1 MTRESHPAH
10 TFLPGFILAACVALP
25 AGASA
30 QTAPPATAAGS
41 LGAAMAEA
49 RRTPFHDGTG
59 AEGIWTVQPGSPFA
73 IGGDQLAPD
82 SAGGP
87 SFHWIFWPTAIVT
100 YLSDLAFLFGA
111 LNCIDTVER
120 DVDCTLGLVMGTGA
134 MILGPPIAARIA
146 GGSFGK
152 GLLGS
157 LAGIGLTA
165 AVHLGLSLPDEA
177 AWLYPPAHA
186 LVTTAAAMR

>member
-1 MTRESHPAH
+1 MTRQSRAAH
-10 TFLPGFILAACVALP
+10 TFLPGFMLAACMALP

-30 QTAPPATAAGS
+30 QTAPPTTGTGALS
-41 LGAAMAEA
+41 AAMAEA

-59 AEGIWTVQPGSPFA
+59 AEGIWTVQPVSPFA

-100 YLSDLAFLFGA
+100 FLSDLAFLFGA
-111 LNCIDTVER
+111 LSCYDP
-120 DVDCTLGLVMGTGA
+120 DCTLGFVMGTGA

-157 LAGIGLTA
+157 LAGIGLVA
-165 AVHLGLSLPDEA
+165 AVYFG
-177 AWLYPPAHA
+177 
-186 LVTTAAAMR
+186 

>member
-1 MTRESHPAH
+1 MITDTTSRTHLAA
-10 TFLPGFILAACVALP
+10 GFILAASMALP
-25 AGASA
+25 AGAAA
-30 QTAPPATAAGS
+30 QTAPPGTAAGS
-41 LGAAMAEA
+41 LSAAMAEA
-49 RRTPFHDGTG
+49 RRTPFHNATG
-59 AEGIWTVQPGSPFA
+59 AEGFMMVRAGSPFA
-73 IGGDQLAPD
+73 VGGDQLAPD

-87 SFHWIFWPTAIVT
+87 SFHRVFWPTAIVT
-100 YLSDLAFLFGA
+100 FLSDLAFFFGA
-111 LNCIDTVER
+111 LNCAYGGGS
-120 DVDCTLGLVMGTGA
+120 CALGFVMGTGA

-165 AVHLGLSLPDEA
+165 AVHFGLSLPDGA
-177 AWLYPPAHA
+177 LWFIPPVHA

>member
-1 MTRESHPAH
+1 MITDTTSRTH
-10 TFLPGFILAACVALP
+10 LAAGFMLAASMALP
-25 AGASA
+25 AGAAA
-30 QTAPPATAAGS
+30 QTAPPTTAAGS
-41 LGAAMAEA
+41 LSAAMAEA
-49 RRTPFHDGTG
+49 RRTPFHNGTG
-59 AEGIWTVQPGSPFA
+59 AQGLMMDRAVSPFA

-87 SFHWIFWPTAIVT
+87 SFHWVFWPTAVVAL
-100 YLSDLAFLFGA
+100 LSDFAFFLGVV
-111 LNCIDTVER
+111 NCEDAAER
-120 DVDCTLGLVMGTGA
+120 GVDCTLGFVMGTGA

-157 LAGIGLTA
+157 LAGIGLVA
-165 AVHLGLSLPDEA
+165 AVYFGLSPPDGA
-177 AWLYPPAHA
+177 VWLYPPVHA

>member
-1 MTRESHPAH
+1 MTRESHSTH

-41 LGAAMAEA
+41 LGAAIAEA
-49 RRTPFHDGTG
+49 RRTPFHNATG
-59 AEGIWTVQPGSPFA
+59 APGLMMVRAGSPFA

-82 SAGGP
+82 SAEGP
-87 SFHWIFWPTAIVT
+87 SFRRVFWPTAVVAL
-100 YLSDLAFLFGA
+100 LSDFAFLLGA
-111 LNCIDTVER
+111 ANCVDAVER
-120 DVDCTLGLVMGTGA
+120 DVDCTPGLVMGIGA

-157 LAGIGLTA
+157 LAGIGLG
-165 AVHLGLSLPDEA
+165 AVFVAVSLPDA
-177 AWLYPPAHA
+177 ALLLIPPVHA

>member
-1 MTRESHPAH
+1 MITDTTSRTHLVA
-10 TFLPGFILAACVALP
+10 GFMLAACVALP

-30 QTAPPATAAGS
+30 QTVPPTTGTGALS
-41 LGAAMAEA
+41 AAMAEA
-49 RRTPFHDGTG
+49 RRTPFHDATG
-59 AEGIWTVQPGSPFA
+59 APGLMMVRAGSPFA

-87 SFHWIFWPTAIVT
+87 SFHRVFWPTAVVT
-100 YLSDLAFLFGA
+100 FLSDFAFFLGVV
-111 LNCIDTVER
+111 NCEDAAER
-120 DVDCTLGLVMGTGA
+120 GVDCTLGFVMGTGA

-157 LAGIGLTA
+157 LAGIGLVA
-165 AVHLGLSLPDEA
+165 AVYFGLSPPDGA
-177 AWLYPPAHA
+177 VWLYPPVHA

>member
-1 MTRESHPAH
+1 MTRESHPSH
-10 TFLPGFILAACVALP
+10 TFLPGLILAACMALP

-30 QTAPPATAAGS
+30 QTAPPTTGTGALSAAV
-41 LGAAMAEA
+41 AEA
-49 RRTPFHDGTG
+49 LRTPFHNGTG
-59 AEGIWTVQPGSPFA
+59 AQGLMMDRAGSPFA
-73 IGGDQLAPD
+73 IGGDQAAPD

-87 SFHWIFWPTAIVT
+87 SFHWIFWPTAIAT
-100 YLSDLAFLFGA
+100 FLSDFAFLFG
-111 LNCIDTVER
+111 LLSCYDP
-120 DVDCTLGLVMGTGA
+120 DCTLGFVMGTGA

-157 LAGIGLTA
+157 LAGIGLVA
-165 AVHLGLSLPDEA
+165 AVYYALSPPDGA
-177 AWLYPPAHA
+177 AWLYPPVHA

>member
-1 MTRESHPAH
+1 MTRDSLSTH
-10 TFLPGFILAACVALP
+10 TFLPGFMLAACVALP
-25 AGASA
+25 AGAAA
-30 QTAPPATAAGS
+30 QTAPPTTAAGS
-41 LGAAMAEA
+41 ISAAMAEA
-49 RRTPFHDGTG
+49 RRSPFHNGTG

-87 SFHWIFWPTAIVT
+87 SFHRVFWPTAVVT
-100 YLSDLAFLFGA
+100 LLSDFAFFLGV
-111 LNCIDTVER
+111 LNCTDAVN
-120 DVDCTLGLVMGTGA
+120 CTLGFVMGTGA

-165 AVHLGLSLPDEA
+165 AVHFGLSLPDGA
-177 AWLYPPAHA
+177 LWLIPPAHA